1 MSRSH
6 VGAFMDSDDD
16 RVSRSVQALIAA
28 YGEDAINVAKSRLK
42 DAIEQM
48 DESAIGYWAAVLPA
62 IAKAQRE
69 ERSTG
74 N

>member
-1 MSRSH
+1 M
-6 VGAFMDSDDD
+6 SDDEEEV
-16 RVSRSVQALIAA
+16 RRSAEGIIAA
-28 YGEDAINVAKSRLK
+28 YGTEAINVAKSRLR

-48 DESAIGYWAAVLPA
+48 DENAIGFWAAVLPA

-69 ERSTG
+69 ERSSG